1 MLEPESAPRSLDPQ
15 SHRNYC
21 TGELIAG
28 KYLLVEK
35 LGEGGMGAVWRA
47 HNNTLDIDV
56 AIKLLRAEELD
67 APDGTVLGDRLQ
79 QEARAAASLGHP
91 AIARVFDF
99 GASERGDPYIVM
111 ELLKGEDLA
120 GALARRGRISA
131 SKAVSTLMPIAHALA
146 AAHAK
151 GIVHRDLKPENIF
164 LARSEDGRV
173 QPKLVDF
180 GIAKVERT
188 KSHRLTQTGT
198 MLGSPIYMSPEQA
211 RGDDVDHLAD
221 VWSLCVV
228 LYEMITGRPPFEGKN
243 YNALLYAIL
252 ADEPPSVTS
261 LAAGDEEL
269 WAILK
274 RGFEKAPGKRWS
286 SVREL
291 GIELA
296 KWLIARGVR
305 EDISG
310 ASLAVQ
316 WLRPTV
322 VGADALTSMIPGAV
336 EGIEMPVIPR
346 AGQVTV
352 LTRSRLGAPFRQ
364 SSLHR
369 AWAQRGALVGVLSE
383 AAQRLRRWLET
394 AKWTRG
400 FWRQNQRQRVVV
412 VAVLSSAI
420 GIAGAAWGPRRAPQ
434 LQVSEPAV
442 LSEPI
447 QVQQPQAAWLAWG
460 VSEPARAVPER
471 QTAVEASEEAE
482 SNKPAPPRRRVART
496 ASLRGKLKNP
506 FER

>member
-1 MLEPESAPRSLDPQ
+1 MLEPESAPRSIDASL
-15 SHRNYC
+15 HRNYSA
-21 TGELIAG
+21 GELIAG
-28 KYLLVEK
+28 KYLLLEK

-47 HNNTLDIDV
+47 HNNALAIDV
-56 AIKLLRAEELD
+56 AIKLLHAEELD
-67 APDGTVLGDRLQ
+67 APDGPLLGDRLL

-99 GASERGDPYIVM
+99 GTSERGDPYIVM

-146 AAHAK
+146 AAHSK

-180 GIAKVERT
+180 GIAKVERS

-252 ADEPPSVTS
+252 ADEPPPITS

-269 WAILK
+269 WAVLK
-274 RGFEKAPGKRWS
+274 RGFEKVPGKRWPS
-286 SVREL
+286 IREL
-291 GIELA
+291 GVELA
-296 KWLIARGVR
+296 KWLMARGVR

-316 WLRPTV
+316 WLRPAMT
-322 VGADALTSMIPGAV
+322 GADALTSMIPAAV
-336 EGIEMPVIPR
+336 EGMEIPVIPR
-346 AGQVTV
+346 AGQITV
-352 LTRSRLGAPFRQ
+352 LTRSRLGAEAGPWSLQRVWGRWQELVDGLAKALRRAERSLQRVSWARRFKRVSPRQ
-364 SSLHR
+364 RIVIVALLSSL
-369 AWAQRGALVGVLSE
+369 L
-383 AAQRLRRWLET
+383 
-394 AKWTRG
+394 
-400 FWRQNQRQRVVV
+400 
-412 VAVLSSAI
+412 
-420 GIAGAAWGPRRAPQ
+420 GIATVAWGPRRAPA
-434 LQVSEPAV
+434 LGAPEVE
-442 LSEPI
+442 
-447 QVQQPQAAWLAWG
+447 WL
-460 VSEPARAVPER
+460 EPARVQYP
-471 QTAVEASEEAE
+471 VEVWMTPGVFEPVRAETELQRPSELSEETLT
-482 SNKPAPPRRRVART
+482 NRPTKPSRRPVRSAPG
-496 ASLRGKLKNP
+496 RGKLKNP
-506 FER
+506 FEP